1 MEVNLLQMTGVD
13 AQLPPNSRRTLRANR
28 DLMRPHRRGCG
39 KSIFRDLGSARWSS
53 RKHRNL
59 AGSVPFPRAKNATR
73 FRKQSE
79 RGILISHDEEDG
91 PFSYALLLFL
101 FDDCL
106 RKNLGSRCFRVAE
119 ARH

>member
-1 MEVNLLQMTGVD
+1 MVFLK
-13 AQLPPNSRRTLRANR
+13 AQE
-28 DLMRPHRRGCG
+28 
-39 KSIFRDLGSARWSS
+39 LGRFCA
-53 RKHRNL
+53 L
-59 AGSVPFPRAKNATR
+59 PRAKNATR